1 MGSITVVGM
10 GPGSFGLMSME
21 AWELMQNAP
30 QLVLRTAV
38 HPTADE
44 LKKKGI
50 RFSSFDER
58 YESADD
64 FESLYNSI
72 AEELTDR
79 AAEGEELVYAVPGS
93 PLVAERTVVLL
104 REKAEKK
111 HVELKIHPAMS
122 FVEVLY
128 TRLGIDP
135 ISGLTI
141 VDAADLERLPL
152 DIPTGI
158 VITQVYSPMIASEA
172 KLSLM
177 ELLPDEFEIIY
188 THNLGLPDES
198 IRKIPL
204 YELDR
209 QPDIDH
215 LTSVYIPARGKDER
229 FDFAPFT
236 EIMRRLREPGGCPWD
251 REQTPESL
259 RKHILEEAYEVI
271 EAIDKGDKELLCEE
285 LGDLLLQIVFQ
296 ARIAEETGHFS
307 MQDVIDGIADKMIRR
322 HPHIFGD
329 IEASDAAAVMVNW
342 EAIKRREKPERSS
355 AIDGLPP
362 ELPGLMAAA
371 KLQQRA
377 ASVGFEW
384 PVIDDAW
391 AKCREEAEELKEAV
405 KNGEKAHIEE
415 EMGDLLFAC
424 VNLARLLEVPA
435 ELAVNKANRKFRSR
449 FSYVEK
455 KVHEHGKRWEDFDVD
470 ALISFW
476 EEAKS
481 QERISI

>member
-21 AWELMQNAP
+21 AWELMKNAP
-30 QLVLRTAV
+30 ELVLRTAV

-50 RFSSFDER
+50 EFSSFDDR
-58 YESADD
+58 YETAED
-64 FESLYNSI
+64 FESLYNYI
-72 AEELTDR
+72 AEELIDR
-79 AAEGEELVYAVPGS
+79 AAKGETLVYAVPGS

-104 REKAEKK
+104 REKAQEKN
-111 HVELKIHPAMS
+111 VELTILPAMS

-158 VITQVYSPMIASEA
+158 IITQVYSPMIASEA

-198 IRKIPL
+198 IRRIPL
-204 YELDR
+204 YQLDR

-215 LTSVYIPARGKDER
+215 LTSVYIPARKKDER
-229 FDFAPFT
+229 FDFTPFT

-271 EAIDKGDKELLCEE
+271 EAIDTGDKELLCEE

-296 ARIAEETGHFS
+296 ARIAEETGSFS
-307 MQDVIDGIADKMIRR
+307 MQDVIDGISEKMIRR

-329 IEASDAAAVMVNW
+329 VEASDAAAVMVEW
-342 EAIKRREKPERSS
+342 EALKRKEKPERSS
-355 AIDGLPP
+355 VIDGLPP
-362 ELPGLMAAA
+362 ELPGLLAAA

-377 ASVGFEW
+377 AGVGFEW
-384 PVIDDAW
+384 PDIKQAW
-391 AKCREEAEELKEAV
+391 DKCREEADELKAAAAKGNQSE
-405 KNGEKAHIEE
+405 IEE

-424 VNLARLLEVPA
+424 VNLSRLLKVPA
-435 ELAVNKANRKFRSR
+435 EVAIMKANRKFRRR
-449 FSYVEK
+449 FSFVENKINENGGDWK
-455 KVHEHGKRWEDFDVD
+455 KFDTD
-470 ALISFW
+470 ALIAFW
-476 EEAKS
+476 NEAKK
-481 QERISI
+481 EE

>member
-21 AWELMQNAP
+21 AWELMQGAEK
-30 QLVLRTAV
+30 LVLRTAV

-50 RFSSFDER
+50 SFSSFDDR
-58 YESADD
+58 YETAEN

-72 AEELTDR
+72 AEELTER
-79 AAEGEELVYAVPGS
+79 AAAGESLVYAVPGS

-111 HVELKIHPAMS
+111 KVDLTILPAMS

-158 VITQVYSPMIASEA
+158 IITQVYSPMIASEA

-198 IRKIPL
+198 VRRIPL

-209 QPDIDH
+209 QLDIDH
-215 LTSVYIPARGKDER
+215 LTSVYIPARQKDAR
-229 FDFAPFT
+229 FDFTPFT
-236 EIMRRLREPGGCPWD
+236 EIMSRLRKPGGCSWD
-251 REQTPESL
+251 RAQTPESL

-271 EAIDKGDKELLCEE
+271 EAIDNGDEELLCEE

-296 ARIAEETGHFS
+296 ARIAEESGHFS
-307 MQDVIDGIADKMIRR
+307 MQDVIDGISEKMVRR

-329 IEASDAAAVMVNW
+329 IEASDATAVLINW
-342 EAIKRREKPERSS
+342 EALKRQEKPQRSS
-355 AIDGLPP
+355 VLDGLPP
-362 ELPGLMAAA
+362 ELPALLAAA

-384 PVIDDAW
+384 PDINLAW
-391 AKCREEAEELKEAV
+391 DKFREESDELKAAV
-405 KNGEKAHIEE
+405 KAGEAAHIEE
-415 EMGDLLFAC
+415 EVGDLMAAC
-424 VNLARLLEVPA
+424 VNLARLLDVPA
-435 ELAVNKANRKFRSR
+435 EVALLKANRKFVQR
-449 FSYVEK
+449 FSYVEN
-455 KVHEHGKRWEDFDVD
+455 KVKAQGGDWKAFSADD
-470 ALISFW
+470 LINMW
-476 EEAKS
+476 KEAK
-481 QERISI
+481 QRE

>member
-215 LTSVYIPARGKDER
+215 LTSVYIPARKKDER

-384 PVIDDAW
+384 PDIDDAW
-391 AKCREEAEELKEAV
+391 SKCREEAEELKEAV
-405 KNGEKAHIEE
+405 
-415 EMGDLLFAC
+415 
-424 VNLARLLEVPA
+424 
-435 ELAVNKANRKFRSR
+435 
-449 FSYVEK
+449 
-455 KVHEHGKRWEDFDVD
+455 
-470 ALISFW
+470 
-476 EEAKS
+476 
-481 QERISI
+481 